1 MLKQI
6 QKQRKMSE
14 VLRETTAGSKPLVV
28 PERAT
33 QLSWAKRGGYVPA
46 QQFPVSRIL
55 IDAEARKRR
64 KAYLLVLFCTLP
76 AIAFALVGIL
86 FFTPMYE
93 TEARFVLRGGQSAIS
108 GTPNSGLSSVVNT
121 ASNFAGL
128 VDGYAV
134 RDHLASKATYEYLE
148 NIGYASRMRVF
159 GATPDA
165 MVQTPEVQD
174 AAFASFRKN
183 VLPRFNLTE
192 QIVVLRVFAFSPDD
206 AKTIAS
212 KLLTAAELFA
222 DDMNRR
228 AREDWLKLV
237 ENELMAAEN
246 ALAAARV
253 AVARWRAQNAQFD
266 PSADIANINA
276 LLQQLETKLVTVKL
290 DREQVYSLGINHPMR
305 KSADNMV
312 KMVEHQIQDA
322 RARLGGA
329 DLGKVPALIAEYEK
343 LKIEQEVAEKRLE
356 VARKSKEQ
364 AQLEIGKQQKYVVM
378 VSPPFEPYRTTWPNI
393 WIFALMGAGAGLLL
407 LAAGAVLNELRIE
420 HTFLKSR

>member
-1 MLKQI
+1 
-6 QKQRKMSE
+6 MSDD
-14 VLRETTAGSKPLVV
+14 LRGTAEGSKPLAVND
-28 PERAT
+28 RGTKLA
-33 QLSWAKRGGYVPA
+33 WAKRAGIVPA
-46 QQFPVSRIL
+46 EQFPASRIL
-55 IDAEARKRR
+55 LDAQARKRR
-64 KAYLLVLFCTLP
+64 KAYLVALFCIVP
-76 AIAFALVGIL
+76 AIAFALVGML

-134 RDHLASKATYEYLE
+134 RDHLASKTTYEYLE
-148 NIGYASRMRVF
+148 GINYASKMRVH
-159 GATPDA
+159 GADPDA
-165 MVQTPEVQD
+165 KVQTPEVQD
-174 AAFASFRKN
+174 SAFASFRKN

-192 QIVVLRVFAFSPDD
+192 QIVVLRVFAYSPDD
-206 AKTIAS
+206 AKTIAGR
-212 KLLTAAELFA
+212 LLTAAELFA

-237 ENELMAAEN
+237 ENELTSAEN
-246 ALAAARV
+246 AMSAARV
-253 AVARWRAQNAQFD
+253 AVTRWRAQNAQFD

-290 DREQVYSLGINHPMR
+290 DREQVFSLGVNHPMR

-312 KMVEHQIQDA
+312 KLVEQQIQEA
-322 RARLGGA
+322 RSRLGGA
-329 DLGKVPALIAEYEK
+329 DIGRVPALIAEYEK
-343 LKIEQEVAEKRLE
+343 LKIEQEFAEKRLE

-364 AQLEIGKQQKYVVM
+364 AQLEIGKQQKYVVL
-378 VSPPFEPYRTTWPNI
+378 VSPPFEPFRTTWPNI

-407 LAAGAVLNELRIE
+407 LAVGAALNELRVE
-420 HTFLKSR
+420 HTFLKVR